1 MSFSAVLQT
10 AFGLIFVFFLFSLI
24 ASGINETIGRWTKR
38 RARFLE
44 RGLWRLLGDDLSR
57 KDPPKDLPGGELA
70 KSWYA
75 RFWEHSLVK
84 QLAEPG
90 KKRPSYLP
98 ARTFAAVVGN
108 LFQQDVEAGTRAL
121 AVAPPA
127 LQEALV
133 TLLEE
138 AQNDVK
144 RLRDNIEH
152 WFDSEMD
159 RVSGWYKRHTHRWL
173 LLISLVLVLALNVDA
188 VAVTRTLWNDPQAR
202 ASVVAAAQADI
213 QANATTTTTGVA
225 APGATAPPATTAS
238 TAAVVVCTKPT
249 NPTSTTASTTELKGA
264 FACAQSLPI
273 PLLWGKGTVPK
284 TAKDW
289 GFKILGLLVTLGA
302 LVMGAPFWWD
312 LLNRFGSLKQSG
324 PPPPS
329 TTNA

>member
-1 MSFSAVLQT
+1 MSFSAVFQT
-10 AFGLIFVFFLFSLI
+10 AFGLVFIFFLFSLI
-24 ASGINETIGRWTKR
+24 AGGINETIGRFTNR

-44 RGLWRLLGDDLSR
+44 RGLWRLIGDDLSR

-75 RFWEHSLVK
+75 RFWDHSLVK

-98 ARTFAAVVGN
+98 ARTFAAVVGT
-108 LFQQDVEAGTRAL
+108 LFQQDVEKGAGAL

-144 RLRDNIEH
+144 RLRDNLEH
-152 WFDSEMD
+152 WFDAEMD

-173 LLISLVLVLALNVDA
+173 LIISLVIVVALNVDA
-188 VAVTRTLWNDPQAR
+188 VGVARTLWNDPQAR

-213 QANATTTTTGVA
+213 DANTPSTTVAGAAGAATTTTVRTVVCTRPVPA
-225 APGATAPPATTAS
+225 GAATTA
-238 TAAVVVCTKPT
+238 
-249 NPTSTTASTTELKGA
+249 TSTELQGA
-264 FACAQSLPI
+264 IACAQSLPI
-273 PLLWGKGTVPK
+273 PLLWGHGT
-284 TAKDW
+284 
-289 GFKILGLLVTLGA
+289 
-302 LVMGAPFWWD
+302 
-312 LLNRFGSLKQSG
+312 
-324 PPPPS
+324 
-329 TTNA
+329 